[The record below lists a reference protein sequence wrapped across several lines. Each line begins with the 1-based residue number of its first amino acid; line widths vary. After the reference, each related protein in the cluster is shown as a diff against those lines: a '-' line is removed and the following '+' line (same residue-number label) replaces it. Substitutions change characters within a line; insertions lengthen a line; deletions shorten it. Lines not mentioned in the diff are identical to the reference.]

1 MQQAGRRARPR
12 PGPPP
17 DLREMALL
25 ALLTALTAVEPT
37 TLQCVPGAWLND
49 TYLSNPKHHLGKFS
63 ARTAADCCTHC
74 STAPTCKSWSH
85 RDEDKCFTFTTIA
98 PAKVKRGCTSGTFPH
113 RPPPPPPPPRP
124 IPPPAPP
131 GSRSVIMIAADDM
144 RPELGCY
151 GCTHMKTP
159 HLDALAQD
167 SLVFDRAYVAVAWC
181 SPSRTALLTSRRADT
196 SRTWSV
202 VPSEYWRERGGNF
215 TTLTQH
221 FVERGF
227 LTLGMGKIFHPGEAS
242 GNNDV
247 QYSWSPESLPY
258 DGGGTSC
265 PTGGP
270 DPAAVDSIPHSNA
283 MGRPAMSPAAN
294 GDTALASCGVRTINQ
309 LAAKRKSGAD
319 KRPFFLAVGFVSVCV
334 ASTIKRSP
342 PALTCNYPSQHKP
355 HIPWTV
361 PQEFYDRYPLDEV
374 ALAPH
379 PSRPSGTPAVAL
391 NNILSGYWSSAFSD
405 FGALLANGTITK
417 MNPDDNTT
425 LDAYWS
431 RRARQAYWAAIS
443 FTDVNLGQLVGAAKA
458 ASLYDESIVI
468 FWGDHGVSR
477 IPKVCTC
484 SSAPFF

>member
-1 MQQAGRRARPR
+1 MT
-12 PGPPP
+12 
-17 DLREMALL
+17 LALL
-25 ALLTALTAVEPT
+25 AALTVAST
-37 TLQCVPGAWLND
+37 RAALQCDPSAWLND
-49 TYLSNPKHHLGKFS
+49 TCLSNPRHHLGVFS
-63 ARTAADCCTHC
+63 APTAADCCAQC
-74 STAPTCKSWSH
+74 IAAPACKSWSH
-85 RDEDKCFTFTTIA
+85 WDQNKCLTFTTIA
-98 PAKVKRGCTSGTFPH
+98 PAKAEPGCTSGAFPQ

-227 LTLGMGKIFHPGEAS
+227 LTLGMGKIFHPGAAS

-270 DPAAVDSIPHSNA
+270 DPEEVDSVLQPNA
-283 MGRPAMSPAAN
+283 MGGPAMTPAAN
-294 GDTALASCGVRTINQ
+294 GDTALAGCGVRTINQ

-319 KRPFFLAVGFVSVCV
+319 KRPFFLAVGFVS
-334 ASTIKRSP
+334 
-342 PALTCNYPSQHKP
+342 L
-355 HIPWTV
+355 
-361 PQEFYDRYPLDEV
+361 
-374 ALAPH
+374 
-379 PSRPSGTPAVAL
+379 
-391 NNILSGYWSSAFSD
+391 
-405 FGALLANGTITK
+405 GARL
-417 MNPDDNTT
+417 
-425 LDAYWS
+425 
-431 RRARQAYWAAIS
+431 R
-443 FTDVNLGQLVGAAKA
+443 
-458 ASLYDESIVI
+458 
-468 FWGDHGVSR
+468 
-477 IPKVCTC
+477 
-484 SSAPFF
+484 